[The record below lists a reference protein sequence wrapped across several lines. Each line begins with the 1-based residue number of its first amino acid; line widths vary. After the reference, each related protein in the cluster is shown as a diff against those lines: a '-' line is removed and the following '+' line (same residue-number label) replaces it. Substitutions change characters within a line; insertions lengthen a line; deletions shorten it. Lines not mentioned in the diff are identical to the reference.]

1 MSEHWILSRHNTS
14 IAKRLLVLRDRQ
26 RCVVAWERAVAPDR
40 RVTLNKTL
48 DTLLL
53 SIQIHYPWYSPM
65 IPFQYQVHSSHPSPE
80 TCHFLILIP
89 ELPVFGYWT
98 LDVWRWCVFP
108 ATQPTQP
115 ANNFLLV
122 CLFSYLHFPAPS
134 HTGGRPIF
142 WLIPPRPRSE
152 VISCF
157 SWLTEFEILSKVS
170 CWHVNMVTII
180 RAGDAPQTSDR
191 GVVAGQGRGRGRGR
205 GQCGP
210 GPWASRGGRALL
222 LASRLS
228 GDRRREEETWGPE
241 TSLRRLKVCYHHL
254 KHHLHIVFWN
264 IRYLR
269 KFQF

>member
-1 MSEHWILSRHNTS
+1 MIL
-14 IAKRLLVLRDRQ
+14 
-26 RCVVAWERAVAPDR
+26 
-40 RVTLNKTL
+40 
-48 DTLLL
+48 
-53 SIQIHYPWYSPM
+53 
-65 IPFQYQVHSSHPSPE
+65 FQYQVHSSHPSPE

-89 ELPVFGYWT
+89 ELPVSGYWT
-98 LDVWRWCVFP
+98 LNVWRWCVFP

-134 HTGGRPIF
+134 HTGGSRPIF
-142 WLIPPRPRSE
+142 WLIPPRPRSGSLCQQSL
-152 VISCF
+152 I
-157 SWLTEFEILSKVS
+157 LPEILTHVFVNISVT
-170 CWHVNMVTII
+170 WHLNTVTII

-191 GVVAGQGRGRGRGR
+191 DVVAGQGRGRGRGR

-210 GPWASRGGRALL
+210 RPWASRGGRALL
-222 LASRLS
+222 LASRPS

-241 TSLRRLKVCYHHL
+241 TSSRRLKVGYHL
-254 KHHLHIVFWN
+254 KHHLHIVIWN